1 MIFRNPGF
9 TFFLWFANFVGK
21 SRKAMK
27 NIAFKHWKKQD
38 ALQKKDPWTI
48 MKNQN
53 RKKLLEKRTVK
64 DGMKY
69 GIMVEQ

>member
-1 MIFRNPGF
+1 
-9 TFFLWFANFVGK
+9 
-21 SRKAMK
+21 MK

-64 DGMKY
+64 DGIKY

>member
-38 ALQKKDPWTI
+38 ALQKKGSMDYNEKSKQEKTT
-48 MKNQN
+48 
-53 RKKLLEKRTVK
+53 RKRTVK
-64 DGMKY
+64 DGIKY